1 MLSAALVSFLSNV
14 RGARHEHTSVDS
26 REDPEKLPALHQ
38 DRSDVANKRLV
49 VSLYEAGT
57 LRRVSVKLE
66 VDFEAI
72 LKLQRKVA
80 AYSSR
85 RIQNVLPLAVFDD
98 YEGECLVI
106 QKEIH
111 RRRLE
116 NLDPILCTVTMKDEE
131 TGRRARETG
140 AVLDYV

>member
-1 MLSAALVSFLSNV
+1 M
-14 RGARHEHTSVDS
+14 
-26 REDPEKLPALHQ
+26 
-38 DRSDVANKRLV
+38 
-49 VSLYEAGT
+49 
-57 LRRVSVKLE
+57 
-66 VDFEAI
+66 
-72 LKLQRKVA
+72 
-80 AYSSR
+80 
-85 RIQNVLPLAVFDD
+85 LPLAVFDD

-140 AVLDYV
+140 AVLDYVQIEQSFIVLVNEK